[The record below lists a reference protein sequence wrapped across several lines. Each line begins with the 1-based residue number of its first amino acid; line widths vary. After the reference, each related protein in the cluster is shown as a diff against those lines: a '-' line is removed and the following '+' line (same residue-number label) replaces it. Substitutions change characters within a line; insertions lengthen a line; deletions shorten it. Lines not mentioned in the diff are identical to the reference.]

1 MKKKLVL
8 VVAMIL
14 VAITACACLAGCVP
28 NRPDKFLAAFIK
40 SDHKGIVTGEAET
53 GIDGNKIIV
62 KVNDKNQTIYE
73 ETKDKLNIYIC
84 IAGNWTAES
93 IAIDKV
99 DNDYKELKESM
110 TSEETPEQLKAIS
123 ENFEENF
130 EKDKEGWWKLKSK
143 LADVA
148 GMEFKIEGNEMLT
161 KVKVIGL
168 EGELS
173 TQYVLNFKISIPK
186 EAKEALKK

>member
-1 MKKKLVL
+1 MV
-8 VVAMIL
+8 
-14 VAITACACLAGCVP
+14 
-28 NRPDKFLAAFIK
+28 
-40 SDHKGIVTGEAET
+40 
-53 GIDGNKIIV
+53 
-62 KVNDKNQTIYE
+62 
-73 ETKDKLNIYIC
+73 
-84 IAGNWTAES
+84 
-93 IAIDKV
+93 
-99 DNDYKELKESM
+99 
-110 TSEETPEQLKAIS
+110 IS
-123 ENFEENF
+123 VYNF

-173 TQYVLNFKISIPK
+173 TKYVLNFKISIPK

>member
-130 EKDKEGWWKLKSK
+130 EKDKEGWWKLKSILRMMRLLRK
-143 LADVA
+143 KQHSCPGSSPKRRRGKEVV
-148 GMEFKIEGNEMLT
+148 MWWRIRM
-161 KVKVIGL
+161 
-168 EGELS
+168 
-173 TQYVLNFKISIPK
+173 SIP
-186 EAKEALKK
+186 LLPTD